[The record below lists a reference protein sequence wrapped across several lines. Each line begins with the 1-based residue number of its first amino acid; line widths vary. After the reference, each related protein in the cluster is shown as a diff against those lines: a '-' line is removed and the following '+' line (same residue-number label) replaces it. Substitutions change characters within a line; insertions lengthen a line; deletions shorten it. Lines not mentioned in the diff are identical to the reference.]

1 MDNQRSHQRH
11 LPRTR
16 RRRSAVE
23 NHGGLAVGMTPQELA
38 KVQKTIRKQDERK
51 ARNRLLFSWKF
62 WMYVLA
68 AGIVAGLLQNLDRL

>member
-1 MDNQRSHQRH
+1 
-11 LPRTR
+11 
-16 RRRSAVE
+16 
-23 NHGGLAVGMTPQELA
+23 MTPQELA